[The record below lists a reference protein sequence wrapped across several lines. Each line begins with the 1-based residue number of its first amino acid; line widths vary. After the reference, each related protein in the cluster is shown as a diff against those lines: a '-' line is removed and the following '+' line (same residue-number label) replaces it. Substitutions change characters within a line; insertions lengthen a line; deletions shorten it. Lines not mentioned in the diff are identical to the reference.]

1 MAIDALK
8 AIATTSAAASA
19 GTTAKPAHSAA
30 SEVEADPASVAA
42 AVEQLQSHL
51 DSVSSKSEFRVDYL
65 SGLNV
70 VTIRS
75 GDTGEVI
82 RQMPSRQAVEVA
94 RLIGEGGG
102 TLNVLDTFA

>member
-8 AIATTSAAASA
+8 AIVTMSPAASA
-19 GTTAKPAHSAA
+19 GTTATPAQSGA
-30 SEVEADPASVAA
+30 SEVETDPASVAA

-75 GDTGEVI
+75 GETGDVI

-94 RLIGEGGG
+94 RLIGEGVGA
-102 TLNVLDTFA
+102 LNVLDTFV

>member
-1 MAIDALK
+1 MAVDALK
-8 AIATTSAAASA
+8 AIVTMSAAAPA
-19 GTTAKPAHSAA
+19 DTAAKPVHSGA
-30 SEVEADPASVAA
+30 SEAEADPASVAA

-75 GDTGEVI
+75 GETGDVI

-102 TLNVLDTFA
+102 TLNVLDTFV